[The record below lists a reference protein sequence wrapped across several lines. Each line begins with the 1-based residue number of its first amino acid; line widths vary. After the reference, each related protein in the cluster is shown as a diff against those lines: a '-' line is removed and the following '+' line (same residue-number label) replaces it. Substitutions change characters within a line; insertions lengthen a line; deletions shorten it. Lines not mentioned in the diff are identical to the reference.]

1 MWSMSAHITLFHKGH
16 ENDKYNYEKIVF
28 WLNALLAVDFL
39 DKDII
44 CKQLDGATYELCGEY
59 EYLDIKFSPNKCEVY
74 PHKVRVPVQIFAKQ
88 ANHNCVNMLLHIID
102 GYVAI
107 LDINNMDLT
116 DFNGEF
122 SLDNVE
128 YSVNEEVKLKEE

>member
-1 MWSMSAHITLFHKGH
+1 MLEHIILCPDGH
-16 ENDKYNYEKIVF
+16 ENDEYNYEQVSL
-28 WLNALLAVDFL
+28 WLNTLLAGNFL
-39 DKDII
+39 GRDII
-44 CKQLDGATYELCGEY
+44 CKQLDGAKYELCGEY
-59 EYLDIKFSPNKCEVY
+59 EYLDIKFSPNKCERY
-74 PHKVRVPVQIFAKQ
+74 PYKDRVPVQIGAEQ
-88 ANHNCVNMLLHIID
+88 QNGNLVNMLLHVID

-128 YSVNEEVKLKEE
+128 YVVSEEVKQ